1 MSPTILYYPHND
13 KGRTFVAGDLH
24 GCYHQLETLLDRVK
38 FDKEN
43 DILYLP
49 GDLGDRGPESEKC
62 FGLLDEDWV
71 RVTAGNHEE
80 IFIDSCDPRIAFNW
94 ENWRIHGGYWAEVM
108 SCAKRM
114 EYVKKLFELPVVI
127 VVGEGERRFNVFHAE
142 FHGSD
147 AQLDKLIEVKD
158 RRVPLSLQ
166 WGSELFKGN
175 VSPSKHEGLS
185 ISFVGH
191 RITSEVK
198 QIGSHVYMDTGAFM
212 AEGQKESEYGL
223 SLAEIDVSG
232 KPKIKEIHRFSY

>member
-1 MSPTILYYPHND
+1 VVPVIKYYPHND

-24 GCYHQLETLLDRVK
+24 GCYHQLETLLDRVN
-38 FDKEN
+38 FDKEK

-49 GDLGDRGPESEKC
+49 GDLGDRGPQSEKC

-71 RVTAGNHEE
+71 RSTAGNHEE

-94 ENWRIHGGYWAEVM
+94 DNWIIHGGSWAEEM
-108 SCAKRM
+108 PRAKRM
-114 EYVKKLFELPVVI
+114 EYVKKLFELPIVI

-147 AQLDKLIEVKD
+147 TQLDELINVKD

-166 WGSELFKGN
+166 WGKELFERR
-175 VSPSKHEGLS
+175 VSHEKHAGLS
-185 ISFVGH
+185 LSFVGH
-191 RITSEVK
+191 RISRFVT
-198 QIGSHVYMDTGAFM
+198 QIGNHVYMDTGAFM
-212 AEGQKESEYGL
+212 EEARKDGEYGL

-232 KPKIKEIHRFSY
+232 KPKIKQIYRFSY